1 MGSLSEIDRFE
12 RLKKLLNQQEEL
24 IKINYENIKYVFKKD
39 RDSSEYYY
47 EKYDIRIYIIDGTIL
62 YSISGKEIDRVSSR
76 QLIYQLYNPHSN
88 KYFTIIVKILT
99 VLKEINDKII
109 ERRRKLEEDKERR
122 RKLEEDKER
131 RRKLEERSR
140 ELAFSY
146 ARELEEQHNH
156 FVKNITR
163 DKLTDLINKRVFKEK
178 TINGGSL
185 ILSRERS

>member
-122 RKLEEDKER
+122 RKLEE
-131 RRKLEERSR
+131 RSR